1 MIMIMVTNDDLI
13 IVNAV
18 MGCRSDLGYHD
29 DDT

>member
-13 IVNAV
+13 IVNV
-18 MGCRSDLGYHD
+18 MMVCRSDLGYHD